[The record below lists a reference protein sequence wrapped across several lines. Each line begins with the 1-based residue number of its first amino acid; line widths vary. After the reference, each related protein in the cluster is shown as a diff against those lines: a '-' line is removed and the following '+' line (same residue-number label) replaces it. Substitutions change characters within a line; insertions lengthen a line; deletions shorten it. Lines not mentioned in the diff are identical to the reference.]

1 MKCYVCNCRL
11 SPERDTCPKCGAD
24 IRLYRKI
31 IYASNQYYNL
41 GLARAKA
48 RDLTGAAECLRTS
61 LQLYKK
67 NISARNLLG
76 LVYYEMGEAALAL
89 KEWVISKNLRHRG
102 NIADEYIKDMRDNR
116 QSLDSAD
123 HSIRK
128 FNQALEYART
138 GAKDMAVIQLK
149 KVINVNPRMIKA
161 YQLLALLYMEDQ
173 KYEQALDVIDRCLE
187 IDRGNP
193 GALSYKRE
201 LENHK
206 ISKKKTPA
214 GVAGELEREE
224 VIIPVRM
231 RDYGSYLAAAAYVI
245 VGFLLSL
252 GILYYV
258 IMPGKEAEL
267 DQNNQAKI
275 QEYEDKYAALNASIT
290 DLEDQLDKLQN
301 EKDKDAE
308 DYEYNS
314 SESEKLMTAYQ
325 SLLAV
330 AKTFVDEDYVQ
341 AVDLYAELDADAVDD
356 DVYRETYQSIKE
368 QMENHLTNRIYETA
382 IWKREHEGDRA
393 AAIELCQ
400 KIIELDPSYSE
411 AYFYVAISA
420 QESGQNDLAV
430 AMYTEYIQR
439 FPTGSQI
446 QDVRVN
452 LNTIA
457 PQVLRSLDAKP
468 QVPQADPVEADPAA
482 PAQEDPNAAADPNAE
497 ADPAAA
503 DPNAAVDPNAEAD
516 PAAVDPNAEA
526 DPAAV

>member
-1 MKCYVCNCRL
+1 MKCYACNCRL
-11 SPERDTCPKCGAD
+11 SPDRDTCPKCGAD

-67 NISARNLLG
+67 NINARNLLG

-128 FNQALEYART
+128 FNQALEYAKTDAR
-138 GAKDMAVIQLK
+138 DMAVIQLK
-149 KVINVNPRMIKA
+149 KVISVNPRMIKA

-201 LENHK
+201 LETNYK
-206 ISKKKTPA
+206 VSKKKNSV

-231 RDYGSYLAAAAYVI
+231 RDYGSYLAAAAYVL
-245 VGFLLSL
+245 VGFLLAL
-252 GILYYV
+252 GVLYYV
-258 IMPGKEAEL
+258 IMPGKEAQL
-267 DQNNQAKI
+267 DENNQVKI
-275 QEYEDKYAALNASIT
+275 QQYEDKYVTLNANIT
-290 DLEDQLDKLQN
+290 ELEDKLEKLQN
-301 EKDKDAE
+301 EKDQDAE
-308 DYEYNS
+308 SYKNS
-314 SESEKLMTAYQ
+314 SSETEQLVNAYQ

-330 AKTFVDEDYVQ
+330 AKPFVDEDYAQ
-341 AVDLYAELDADAVDD
+341 AIDLYAELDANAVDD
-356 DVYRETYQSIKE
+356 DTYNELYQSIKE
-368 QMENHLTNRIYETA
+368 QMENHLTDRIFETA
-382 IWKREHEGDRA
+382 IWKREHEGDRET
-393 AAIELCQ
+393 AIELCQ
-400 KIIELDPSYSE
+400 KIIELDPSYDA
-411 AYFYVAISA
+411 AYFYIAVSA
-420 QESGQNDLAV
+420 QEMNNNALAID
-430 AMYTEYIQR
+430 MYTQYIQR
-439 FPTGSQI
+439 FPVGPQI

-452 LNTIA
+452 LNAIA
-457 PQVLRSLDAKP
+457 PQVLQSLDATP
-468 QVPQADPVEADPAA
+468 EVPNND
-482 PAQEDPNAAADPNAE
+482 AQ
-497 ADPAAA
+497 AA
-503 DPNAAVDPNAEAD
+503 DPNAAVDPNAEAN
-516 PAAVDPNAEA
+516 PAADPNA
-526 DPAAV
+526 AAN

>member
-1 MKCYVCNCRL
+1 MKCYACNCRL
-11 SPERDTCPKCGAD
+11 SPDRDTCPKCGAD

-102 NIADEYIKDMRDNR
+102 NIADDYIRDMRDNR

-128 FNQALEYART
+128 FNQALEYAKT
-138 GAKDMAVIQLK
+138 GSKDMAVIQLK

-173 KYEQALDVIDRCLE
+173 KYDQALDVIDRCLE

-201 LENHK
+201 LETTYK
-206 ISKKKTPA
+206 ASKKKNSI

-231 RDYGSYLAAAAYVI
+231 RDYGSYLAAAAYVL

-252 GILYYV
+252 GVLYYV
-258 IMPGKEAEL
+258 IMPGKEAQL
-267 DQNNQAKI
+267 DEKSQAKI
-275 QEYEDKYAALNASIT
+275 QQYEDKYASLNADIT
-290 DLEDQLDKLQN
+290 ELEDKLEKLQN
-301 EKDKDAE
+301 EKDQDAE
-308 DYEYNS
+308 SYQHSS
-314 SESEKLMTAYQ
+314 SESEQLVNAYQ
-325 SLLAV
+325 ALLAV
-330 AKTFVDEDYVQ
+330 AKPFVEEDYAQ
-341 AVDLYAELDADAVDD
+341 AIDLYAELDANAVDD
-356 DVYRETYQSIKE
+356 DTYKEMYQSIKE
-368 QMENHLTNRIYETA
+368 QMENHLNDRIFEKA
-382 IWKREHEGDRA
+382 IWKREHEGDRQ

-411 AYFYVAISA
+411 AYFYVAVSA
-420 QESGQNDLAV
+420 QELNQNDLAID
-430 AMYTEYIQR
+430 MYTQYIQR
-439 FPTGSQI
+439 FPVGPQI
-446 QDVRVN
+446 QDARVN
-452 LNTIA
+452 LNAIA

-468 QVPQADPVEADPAA
+468 EV
-482 PAQEDPNAAADPNAE
+482 PNAAPE
-497 ADPAAA
+497 PAA
-503 DPNAAVDPNAEAD
+503 DPNAADPNAAE
-516 PAAVDPNAEA
+516 PAADPNAAEPAA
-526 DPAAV
+526 DPNLAADPNAAEPAAN